1 MVEVRLTRK
10 ESLAILGL
18 SSPPEPS
25 EDDVRG
31 AYRRLAMKW
40 HPDKNENSKEST
52 VMFQKISSA
61 YQCLMTKEEDFI
73 GGMRYVDAIMLY
85 NALIKSLLSPTA
97 SSAAAWA
104 MLRTLLPKDTRTPE
118 EMRKAWEEEES
129 NRLLVLHKIDAGFRR
144 NQHPLACAIRENR
157 ISEVRSLVQQDPT
170 LPVSELGIFN
180 TPVHFACFYGNKEIL
195 DFLLENGGMPALKQ
209 MNLDGCTPLEIAKQE
224 CHFELTE
231 YLTKRLGIPEQPPVT
246 PPDCFSDRPD
256 WRRHFRKDYK
266 SSIPLTTSVATP
278 TPSSNSSPSLAS
290 PNSTAI
296 PSIKPVMLTSTA
308 PSSTPIVTPATTSPP
323 LQTTTATFVSPS
335 RTYTSSSYATYSPQ
349 TRSSYASRRT
359 TSSYKST
366 FSSTRSYSEILEERM
381 AQRAS
386 QSHKNSL
393 QSAEAEPTMDAVIPQ
408 ESLDSQQER
417 RREFELNE
425 ERIRLEA
432 KQREE
437 EVKKRQENW
446 LQQEKSRRGL
456 Y

>member
-209 MNLDGCTPLEIAKQE
+209 MNLDGYTPLEIAKQE

-266 SSIPLTTSVATP
+266 SSIPLTTPVATP
-278 TPSSNSSPSLAS
+278 TPSSTPSPSS
-290 PNSTAI
+290 PNSTAT
-296 PSIKPVMLTSTA
+296 PSIKPVVLTSTT
-308 PSSTPIVTPATTSPP
+308 PSSTPIVTPAATSPP
-323 LQTTTATFVSPS
+323 LQTTSSATFVSPT
-335 RTYTSSSYATYSPQ
+335 RTCTSSSSIFAPQ
-349 TRSSYASRRT
+349 TRSSYASKRT
-359 TSSYKST
+359 TTSYK
-366 FSSTRSYSEILEERM
+366 STRSYSEILEERM

-386 QSHKNSL
+386 QSQKNSL
-393 QSAEAEPTMDAVIPQ
+393 QSAEVVPTIDARVVIPQ
-408 ESLDSQQER
+408 ESVDSQQER

-425 ERIRLEA
+425 ERIRREA
-432 KQREE
+432 KQRED

-446 LQQEKSRRGL
+446 LQQEQSRRAL